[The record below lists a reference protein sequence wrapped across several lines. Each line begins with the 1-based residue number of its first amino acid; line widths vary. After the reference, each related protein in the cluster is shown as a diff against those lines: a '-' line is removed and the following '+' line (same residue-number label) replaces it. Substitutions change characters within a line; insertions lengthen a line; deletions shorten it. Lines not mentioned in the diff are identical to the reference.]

1 MLVKPAI
8 KCSVATGYL
17 NCETSYLDP
26 WGGGGSRC
34 SENSHLPDL
43 LRDKIV
49 KCIHHTSSRKQVL
62 KAAEELFVNKH

>member
-1 MLVKPAI
+1 MKPLI
-8 KCSVATGYL
+8 L
-17 NCETSYLDP
+17 ILR
-26 WGGGGSRC
+26 GGGEKRESRD

-49 KCIHHTSSRKQVL
+49 KCVHYTASGKQVL